1 MAQRWSIAAAGIAVV
16 VLGLAAQERTTVFRG
31 ARIHTADG
39 SPIENGVLVVRGG
52 TIVAIGDAGTS
63 VPSDAT
69 VIDAAGKVI
78 LPGLVDTHSHIGGG
92 SGGDR
97 SSALH
102 PDVRILDGIN
112 PLDESFKKALA
123 GGITTVNIM
132 PGSGHLMSG
141 QTVYV
146 KTRPARTVEE
156 MLIYVDADRTIYG
169 GMKMANGTNS
179 IGEKPFPG
187 TRAKSAALVRQ
198 LFVKALDYKSKIEA
212 AKVNADKMP
221 KRDLEMEAMLQ
232 IIDGKRI
239 VHHHTHRADDIV
251 TVLRLQKE
259 FGFRVV
265 LHHVTEAYLVA
276 KEIAEAKAPCSI
288 IVIDSPGGK
297 QEALNLSYENGAALV
312 RAGVLTGFHTDD
324 GITDSRL
331 FLRSAALGIRGGLAR
346 DEAVKALTING
357 AQMLDLADRVGS
369 LKAGKDADFI
379 VLSGDPFSVYTHVEQ
394 TWIDGKRVW
403 DRSNPD
409 DYKYAVGGYEVFP
422 EGVML
427 DACGGGE

>member
-1 MAQRWSIAAAGIAVV
+1 MKHF
-16 VLGLAAQERTTVFRG
+16 GLALVSAVIALTAVSQAQESVTVLRG
-31 ARIHTADG
+31 ARIVPVDG
-39 SPIENGVLVVRGG
+39 SAIDNGVLIVRNGK
-52 TIVAIGDAGTS
+52 IVSVGPASTTVPAGAEVLDVT
-63 VPSDAT
+63 
-69 VIDAAGKVI
+69 GKTI

-146 KTRPARTVEE
+146 KPRPAHSVEE
-156 MLIYVDADRTIYG
+156 MLVYVDKDRTIYG

-198 LFVKALDYKSKIEA
+198 LFVKAQDYKAKVAA
-212 AKVNADKMP
+212 AKGDRDKMP
-221 KRDLEMEAMLQ
+221 KRDLEMEAMLE
-232 IIDGKRI
+232 ILDGRRI

-276 KEIAEAKAPCSI
+276 KEIADAKASCSV
-288 IVIDSPGGK
+288 IVIDAPGGK
-297 QEALNLSYENGAALV
+297 QEAVNLNYQNGAALV
-312 RAGVLTGFHTDD
+312 KAGVLTGFHTDD

-331 FLRSAALGIRGGLAR
+331 FLRSAALGVRGGMDRL
-346 DEAVKALTING
+346 EAIKALTING
-357 AQMLDLADRVGS
+357 AQMLDLGERVGS
-369 LKAGKDADFI
+369 LKPGKDADFI

-394 TWIDGKRVW
+394 TWIDGTKVW
-403 DRSNPD
+403 DRSNPN

-422 EGVML
+422 DGVTL

>member
-1 MAQRWSIAAAGIAVV
+1 MKYRWLILSLFSIA
-16 VLGLAAQERTTVFRG
+16 GLSILSAQDTPTAFRG
-31 ARIHTADG
+31 ARIIPVEGDV
-39 SPIENGVLVVRGG
+39 IDNGVLVVRNGK
-52 TIVAIGDAGTS
+52 VVS
-63 VPSDAT
+63 VGPASTALPSGAT
-69 VIDAAGKVI
+69 VIDASGKTI

-102 PDVRILDGIN
+102 PDVRILDGID
-112 PLDESFKKALA
+112 PRDESFKKALA

-146 KTRPARTVEE
+146 KPRPAHSVEE
-156 MLIYVDADRTIYG
+156 MLVYVDKDRTIYG

-198 LFVKALDYKSKIEA
+198 LFVKAQDYKAKIAA
-212 AKVNADKMP
+212 AKGNPDKMP
-221 KRDLEMEAMLQ
+221 KRDLEMEAMVEIL
-232 IIDGKRI
+232 DGRRI
-239 VHHHTHRADDIV
+239 VHHHTHRADDIL

-276 KEIAEAKAPCSI
+276 KEIAESRAPSSI

-297 QEALNLSYENGAALV
+297 EEALNLNYVNGAALLK
-312 RAGVLTGFHTDD
+312 AGALFGFHTDD

-331 FLRSAALGIRGGLAR
+331 FLRSAALAVRGGLDRA
-346 DEAVKALTING
+346 EALKAMTING
-357 AQMLDLADRVGS
+357 AKMLDLGDRVGS
-369 LKAGKDADFI
+369 LKPGKDADFI
-379 VLSGDPFSVYTHVEQ
+379 VLSGDPLSVYTHVEQ
-394 TWIDGKRVW
+394 TWIDGQKVW
-403 DRSNPD
+403 DRTVPD
-409 DYKYAVGGYEVFP
+409 DYKYAVGGYEVYP
-422 EGVML
+422 YGTVL
-427 DACGGGE
+427 DVCGGGE

>member
-1 MAQRWSIAAAGIAVV
+1 MKSPRLLIVGALA
-16 VLGLAAQERTTVFRG
+16 LLTTGLAAQEHAAAFRG
-31 ARIHTADG
+31 ARIIPVEGNAID
-39 SPIENGVLVVRGG
+39 NGVLVVRNGK
-52 TIVAIGDAGTS
+52 IVSVGPASTP

-69 VIDAAGKVI
+69 VIDATGKTIV
-78 LPGLVDTHSHIGGG
+78 PGLVDTHSHIGGG

-112 PLDESFKKALA
+112 PRDESFKKALA

-146 KTRPARTVEE
+146 KPRPANSVEE
-156 MLIYVDADRTIYG
+156 MLVYVDKDRTIYG
-169 GMKMANGTNS
+169 GMKMANGTNP

-187 TRAKSAALVRQ
+187 TRAKSAALVRS
-198 LFVKALDYKSKIEA
+198 LFVKALDYKAKVAA
-212 AKVNADKMP
+212 AKGNADKLP
-221 KRDLEMEAMLQ
+221 KRDLEMEAMLE
-232 IIDGKRI
+232 ILDGRRI
-239 VHHHTHRADDIV
+239 VHHHTHRADDIL

-265 LHHVTEAYLVA
+265 LHHVTDAYLVA
-276 KEIAEAKAPCSI
+276 REIAEAKVASSI

-297 QEALNLSYENGAALV
+297 EEALNLNFVNGAALV
-312 RAGVLTGFHTDD
+312 KAGALFGFHTDD

-331 FLRSAALGIRGGLAR
+331 FLRSAALAVRGGLDR
-346 DEAVKALTING
+346 VEALKALTING
-357 AQMLDLADRVGS
+357 ARMLDLGDRVGS
-369 LKAGKDADFI
+369 LKPGKDADFV

-394 TWIDGKRVW
+394 TWIDGKKVW
-403 DRSNPD
+403 DRSHPD
-409 DYKYAVGGYEVFP
+409 DYKYAVGGYEVYP
-422 EGVML
+422 NGTAL
-427 DACGGGE
+427 DVCGGGE

>member
-1 MAQRWSIAAAGIAVV
+1 MTQRWSIATAGIVC
-16 VLGLAAQERTTVFRG
+16 LALELFAQDQTTVVRG
-31 ARIHTADG
+31 ARIYSAEG
-39 SPIENGVLVVRGG
+39 APIENGVLVVRGG
-52 TIVAIGDAGTS
+52 TIVAVGDAGMS

-69 VIDAAGKVI
+69 VIDAKGKVI
-78 LPGLVDTHSHIGGG
+78 IPGLVDTHSHVGGG

-146 KTRPARTVEE
+146 KPRPVRTVEE
-156 MLIYVDADRTIYG
+156 MLVYVDADRTIYG

-212 AKVNADKMP
+212 AKGIADKMP

-232 IIDGKRI
+232 ILDGKRI
-239 VHHHTHRADDIV
+239 VHHHTHRADDII

-331 FLRSAALGIRGGLAR
+331 FLRSAAFGVRGGLAR
-346 DEAVKALTING
+346 EEAIKALTING

-369 LKAGKDADFI
+369 LKPAKDADFVI
-379 VLSGDPFSVYTHVEQ
+379 LSGDPFSVYTHVEQ
-394 TWIDGKRVW
+394 TWIDGRKVL
-403 DRSNPD
+403 DRSNAED
-409 DYKYAVGGYEVFP
+409 HKFAVGGYGVFP
-422 EGVML
+422 DGVTL

>member
-1 MAQRWSIAAAGIAVV
+1 MRSRWPIVAVLL
-16 VLGLAAQERTTVFRG
+16 VLGIVHAVAQETTTVIRG
-31 ARIHTADG
+31 ARICTAEG
-39 SPIENGVLVVRGG
+39 SPIENGTLVVRAGK
-52 TIVAIGDAGTS
+52 IVS
-63 VPSDAT
+63 VSDRPVALPPNAVVVDAT
-69 VIDAAGKVI
+69 GKVI

-112 PLDESFKKALA
+112 PRDETFKKALA
-123 GGITTVNIM
+123 GGVTTVNIM

-146 KTRPARTVEE
+146 KPRPAHTVEE
-156 MLIYVDADRTIYG
+156 MLVYVDAEKTISG

-187 TRAKSAALVRQ
+187 TRAKSASLVRQ
-198 LFVKALDYKSKIEA
+198 LFVKAQDYRSKVEA
-212 AKVNADKMP
+212 AKGNTEKLP
-221 KRDLEMEAMLQ
+221 KRDLEMEAMVEILA
-232 IIDGKRI
+232 GKRV
-239 VHHHTHRADDIV
+239 VHFHTHRADDII

-265 LHHVTEAYLVA
+265 LQHVTEAYLVA
-276 KEIAEAKAPCSI
+276 KEIAAAKVPCSI

-297 QEALNLSYENGAALV
+297 QEALNLNYFNGAALV
-312 RAGVLTGFHTDD
+312 REGVLTGFHTDD

-331 FLRSAALGIRGGLAR
+331 LLRSAAFGVRGGLDRA
-346 DEAVKALTING
+346 EAIKALTING
-357 AQMLDLADRVGS
+357 ATMLDLGDRLGS
-369 LKAGKDADFI
+369 LKPGKDADFI
-379 VLSGDPFSVYTHVEQ
+379 ILSGDPFSVYTHVEQ
-394 TWIDGKRVW
+394 TWIDGTKVW
-403 DRSNPD
+403 DRSNPED
-409 DYKYAVGGYEVFP
+409 KKYAVGGYEVFP
-422 EGVML
+422 ADVAL